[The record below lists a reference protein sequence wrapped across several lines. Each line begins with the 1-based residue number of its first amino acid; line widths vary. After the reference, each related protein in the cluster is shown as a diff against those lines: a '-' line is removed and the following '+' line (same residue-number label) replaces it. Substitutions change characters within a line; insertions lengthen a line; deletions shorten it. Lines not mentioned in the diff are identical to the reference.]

1 METIFYADSSAGPS
15 DARVKQI
22 LSRHFGMENATILRT
37 KNGKPYVE
45 NGPFF
50 SVTHTEKRTYIAVSK
65 ENVGIDAEALSRAV
79 EYQAI
84 LKRFPEA
91 EREEITTP
99 QEFLTHW
106 TVKESAVKFLGGT
119 LAHDLKK
126 LAFIKN
132 NLTYE
137 NKPFPASVTLVHHDG
152 FFLAICGSKRFANAE
167 IVPI

>member
-1 METIFYADSSAGPS
+1 METIFYADSSAYS
-15 DARVKQI
+15 SEARVKQI
-22 LSRHFGMENATILRT
+22 LSRHFGIENATILRT

-79 EYQAI
+79 EYQTI

-91 EREEITTP
+91 EREEITNP

-126 LAFIKN
+126 LTFTQSR
-132 NLTYE
+132 LTYE
-137 NKPFPASVTLVHHDG
+137 NEPFPAGITLLKHDG
-152 FFLAICGSKRFANAE
+152 FLLAVCGSNRFENAE